1 MFRKEVNAQSPL
13 RILERSIRGGL
24 GPGKLGVVMAR
35 AGVGKTAFLV
45 QIGLD
50 EGLHEQ
56 DVLHI
61 ALGQSLEHAQSWY
74 EGLFDDLAR
83 NTRLEDRET
92 VRANL
97 NRRRIIQAYPETSVD
112 LGKIEK
118 AVELYQSHLNL
129 KPGVI
134 LVDGYEWGDENVV
147 QQAADLGALK
157 ALARRLGAELW
168 ISAQTHRSTTG
179 PHPKCISAPCSTYE
193 ALIDVAVFLE
203 PKGQLVSVR
212 LLKDHD
218 NPVVDETYLELEP
231 DTLQL
236 VRGDQLVQAADLP
249 PRAFTL
255 LSGGAKGSESAFGEL
270 AELWGLTEVNYSFT
284 GRATAR
290 ARGVVELTN
299 EELKQGEVSSAYIEA
314 QLHRQFPK
322 TPQFRKMLQTI
333 WHQVA
338 TSGQVF
344 VIGMLLEDGTVNG
357 GTGWAAELAKH
368 FGKPV
373 HVFDQ
378 EKRQWF
384 TWVQGKWVSENAP
397 RISRTRFT
405 GTGTRFLSD
414 EGVKAIRALFEASFG
429 PAPSSSTSN

>member
-13 RILERSIRGGL
+13 RILERSIHGGL
-24 GPGKLGVVMAR
+24 GPGNLGVVMAR

-45 QIGLD
+45 QVGLD
-50 EGLHEQ
+50 DGLREQ

-61 ALGQSLEHAQSWY
+61 ALGQSIEHAQSWY
-74 EGLFDDLAR
+74 DGLFDDLAR
-83 NTRLEDRET
+83 DTHLADRET
-92 VRANL
+92 VRASL
-97 NRRRIIQAYPETSVD
+97 NRRRVIQAYPETAVD
-112 LGKIEK
+112 PRKVEK
-118 AVELYQSHLNL
+118 AVELYRAHLQL
-129 KPGVI
+129 EPSVI
-134 LVDGYEWGDENVV
+134 LVDGYEWDETDLVR
-147 QQAADLGALK
+147 QAADIGAFK
-157 ALARRLGAELW
+157 SLARRLGAELW
-168 ISAQTHRSTTG
+168 ISAQTHRSATG
-179 PHPKCISAPCSTYE
+179 PHPTGIPSPCAPYQE
-193 ALIDVAVFLE
+193 LIDVAVFLE
-203 PKGQLVSVR
+203 PQGHLISVR
-212 LLKDHD
+212 LLKDHE
-218 NPVVDETYLELEP
+218 NPVVDETHLELEP

-236 VRGDQLVQAADLP
+236 IRDDQLVQPAELA

-255 LSGGAKGSESAFGEL
+255 LSGGAKGTESTFGEFAEAWGL
-270 AELWGLTEVNYSFT
+270 AEINYSFV
-284 GRATAR
+284 GRSTTR
-290 ARGVVELTN
+290 SRGIVELSD

-344 VIGMLLEDGTVNG
+344 VVGVILEDGTVNG

-378 EKRQWF
+378 EKHQWY
-384 TWVQGKWVSENAP
+384 TWSQSDWVEEEAP

-414 EGVKAIRALFEASFG
+414 EGRAAIRALFETSFG
-429 PAPSSSTSN
+429 PAPNAPAH

>member
-1 MFRKEVNAQSPL
+1 MFRKEVNTQSPL
-13 RILERSIRGGL
+13 RILERSTHGGL
-24 GPGKLGVVMAR
+24 GPGNLGIVMAR

-45 QIGLD
+45 QVGLD
-50 EGLHEQ
+50 DGLRGQ

-74 EGLFDDLAR
+74 DGLFDDLAR
-83 NTRLEDRET
+83 DTRLEDRET
-92 VRANL
+92 VRASL
-97 NRRRIIQAYPETSVD
+97 NRRRVIQAYPEASVD
-112 LGKIEK
+112 VHRIEK
-118 AVELYQSHLNL
+118 AANLYGTHLDL
-129 KPGVI
+129 KPASI
-134 LVDGYEWGDENVV
+134 LIDGFEWSEDNLVR
-147 QQAADLGALK
+147 QAADLGALK
-157 ALARRLGAELW
+157 ALARRLNAELW
-168 ISAQTHRSTTG
+168 MSAQTHRDITG
-179 PHPKCISAPCSTYE
+179 PHPTRIPAPCATYE

-218 NPVVDETYLELEP
+218 KAVVDEVHLELEP

-236 VRGDQLVQAADLP
+236 VHDHRNLQSADLP
-249 PRAFTL
+249 PRAYTL
-255 LSGGAKGSESAFGEL
+255 LSGGAKGTECAFGEL
-270 AELWGLTEVNYSFT
+270 AEEWGLTEVNYSFS
-284 GRATAR
+284 GRPTAR
-290 ARGVVELTN
+290 NRGVVELRD

-322 TPQFRKMLQTI
+322 TPQFRKMLHTI

-344 VIGMLLEDGTVNG
+344 VVGVILDDATVNG
-357 GTGWAAELAKH
+357 GTGWAAELGKH

-373 HVFDQ
+373 YVYDQ
-378 EKRQWF
+378 EKRGWF
-384 TWVQGKWVSENAP
+384 TWTQGKWVAEEAP

-414 EGVKAIRALFEASFG
+414 EGRAAIRSLFEASFG
-429 PAPSSSTSN
+429 PRPGEPGSQ